1 MKAFPETF
9 LWGGATAANQV
20 EGALAGR
27 WQRDYDLRFT
37 ASWRYGKKWNRA
49 SSGKRIS
56 KMSPSIF
63 ITVTRKISRYLPRW
77 ASPVCVFPLPGREF
91 SLRATKPN
99 RMKRG

>member
-20 EGALAGR
+20 EGAWLEDGKGITTSDLQPHGVMGKME
-27 WQRDYDLRFT
+27 QRIL
-37 ASWRYGKKWNRA
+37 GKENIKDVA
-49 SSGKRIS
+49 ID
-56 KMSPSIF
+56 F

-91 SLRATKPN
+91 SLGATKPS

>member
-20 EGALAGR
+20 EGARRKMAKDL
-27 WQRDYDLRFT
+27 DLRFT
-37 ASWRYGKKWNRA
+37 ASWRNGKMEPRIP
-49 SSGKRIS
+49 GKRIS

-77 ASPVCVFPLPGREF
+77 ASPVCVFPLHGREF
-91 SLRATKPN
+91 SLRATKSN